1 MRLIDADA
9 LIDAM
14 DGVTIHEAKEDE
26 AKYYLLVSLAD
37 VLALIDNQPTKEP
50 DINLIIALNKT
61 IDCLELSVRSY
72 NCLRRWGINTIA
84 ELYEAKNKEELP
96 KIRNLGLKSVYEI
109 EHKLNMFLSGSD
121 T

>member
-9 LIDAM
+9 LNEAM
-14 DGVTIHEAKEDE
+14 EGIVIHGTKDDE
-26 AKYYLLVSLAD
+26 EKYYLLVSLAD
-37 VLALIDNQPTKEP
+37 VLVLIDNQPTKEP
-50 DINLIIALNKT
+50 DINLIIALNKS

-84 ELYEAKNKEELP
+84 ELYEAKNKGELP

-109 EHKLNMFLSGSD
+109 EHKLNMFLSESN

>member
-9 LIDAM
+9 LNEAM
-14 DGVTIHEAKEDE
+14 EGIVIHGTKDDE
-26 AKYYLLVSLAD
+26 EKYYLLVSLAD

-50 DINLIIALNKT
+50 DINLIIALNKS

-72 NCLRRWGINTIA
+72 NCLRRRGINTIA
-84 ELYEAKNKEELP
+84 ELYEAKNKGELP

-109 EHKLNMFLSGSD
+109 EHKLNMFLSESN